1 MVKWE
6 CEKLSGIRRDPDQ
19 IPGLIK
25 FVSLVVVNQ
34 LSIASFLWGP
44 GYLVSTGKTTLS
56 TVTSGEAVL
65 VSLSGI
71 EAVVVPRIL

>member
-1 MVKWE
+1 MGPDTWVDYICIFSCGQWE
-6 CEKLSGIRRDPDQ
+6 T
-19 IPGLIK
+19 
-25 FVSLVVVNQ
+25 Q

-44 GYLVSTGKTTLS
+44 GYLVSTGKTTLP